1 MGLRVKILKDQYGDT
16 SNGGASSRV
25 GRLTITNV
33 EGPFEPDATAP
44 AAILKHGVMGTIIVV
59 LENPSMDKDN
69 EDLLRRYVVGPM
81 FGGSFITTS
90 DSRFSEKLRDMGLYS
105 HVAIP
110 FHDRYETA
118 EVARILSI

>member
-1 MGLRVKILKDQYGDT
+1 MGLRVHILKDQYGDT

-59 LENPSMDKDN
+59 LENPSMDKG
-69 EDLLRRYVVGPM
+69 VVGPM

>member
-1 MGLRVKILKDQYGDT
+1 MGLRVHILKDQYGDT

-33 EGPFEPDATAP
+33 DGPFKPDATAP

-59 LENPSMDKDN
+59 LENPSMDKV
-69 EDLLRRYVVGPM
+69 VVGPM

-90 DSRFSEKLRDMGLYS
+90 DSRFSEKLRDMGQTNS

-110 FHDRYETA
+110 FHDRYDTP